1 MGYFKNHPILRAI
14 TDAGLVI
21 AAMAIIYNAGYV
33 AGYHEAETFYHT
45 LNAFNTISFGNIHG
59 GIY

>member
-14 TDAGLVI
+14 IDAGLVI

-33 AGYHEAETFYHT
+33 AGYHEAESFYHT
-45 LNAFNTISFGNIHG
+45 LNVVNPIIFPNIHG
-59 GIY
+59 GV